1 MVTHV
6 VLSDRYNQFMNNLP
20 DITLGVEQKL
30 FAKAVNNRLPIY
42 GNLELTA
49 LCNMNCDMCFVRL
62 SPQEMKSRGRLR
74 TVDEYIRLVDEMREA
89 GVLFIQLT
97 GGEPLLYP
105 GFKQIYLHL
114 LESGFVVTVNSN
126 GTLIDDEW
134 SDFFAAHPPRRI
146 NITLYGAD
154 PKTYR

>member
-97 GGEPLLYP
+97 GGEPLL
-105 GFKQIYLHL
+105 
-114 LESGFVVTVNSN
+114 SGVTSSPLIRHVVSTSRFMAL
-126 GTLIDDEW
+126 T
-134 SDFFAAHPPRRI
+134 RRPI
-146 NITLYGAD
+146 VRYAITNRDSTEL
-154 PKTYR
+154 